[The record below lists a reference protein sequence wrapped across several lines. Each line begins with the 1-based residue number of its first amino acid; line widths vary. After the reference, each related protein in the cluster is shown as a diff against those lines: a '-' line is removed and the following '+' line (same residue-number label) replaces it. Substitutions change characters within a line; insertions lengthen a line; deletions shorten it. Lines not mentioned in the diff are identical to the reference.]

1 MTNPNNLNFQRL
13 NAELAMSL
21 QHTMSHI
28 KLKKKYDIGN
38 GVLDSDLDSDK
49 EETEFKRLSNN
60 DKFAFFKT
68 IVPFKNDTFLLHI
81 DKFDKWFKYIKHML
95 NIYNINDGKCVTF
108 TLLKY
113 SFGFIFSNVTFEKS
127 KKMNDNF
134 ERENIPNEL
143 TIMIDDTIY
152 KQLKMIETVFDSFIT
167 WQGCKLTNIY
177 HTQHTKFK
185 MSVRGTRISISF
197 SNNVST
203 GSCDDITIDYGKATL
218 FIVPMWRVTNV
229 HPRDDFA
236 SNLLKVPHISND
248 EKNEYDLTFC
258 IYER

>member
-1 MTNPNNLNFQRL
+1 
-13 NAELAMSL
+13 
-21 QHTMSHI
+21 
-28 KLKKKYDIGN
+28 
-38 GVLDSDLDSDK
+38 
-49 EETEFKRLSNN
+49 
-60 DKFAFFKT
+60 
-68 IVPFKNDTFLLHI
+68 
-81 DKFDKWFKYIKHML
+81 ML

-248 EKNEYDLTFC
+248 EKNEYFLTVQEALNTIEVGGLFMNLKQ
-258 IYER
+258 IKVEEQRITSWADILKENNIEDSNQNPDGTDSVSDSDSASASNLDID